1 MKGNLV
7 DRYVME
13 VGRRLPEKQRA
24 DVQLELRSSLQD
36 ALDERGMDADSPKDE
51 DRIVQLL
58 REFGKPSHVAE
69 GYGAR
74 LHLIGPELQPFYW
87 WIVRINIIVINIV
100 HLASFVLAL
109 VNSAN
114 LGEAVGNFVGNLV
127 NSLLVSFAIVTIIFA
142 VLERFLPGLKL
153 PAEEWDP
160 RDLPEI
166 TPDQEK
172 VKYFE
177 LIFEFIFTGAFITV
191 LNLMPTWRFPTHLSI
206 AAELIARFQVLFPWI
221 TALAMVQI
229 ALNIYLLTKGRWQPF
244 TRWISFAHA
253 VASVALIAAALT
265 LAPYSSTELVNS
277 IVQLSVAI
285 AILIA
290 LIDASVKLYRALR
303 PGVPLPWE
311 TWRLEQGIED
321 FAAKGEAFGQAVSD
335 RIKQERKLK

>member
-36 ALDERGMDADSPKDE
+36 ALEARGLDADSPKDE
-51 DRIVQLL
+51 DQIVELL

-74 LHLIGPELQPFYW
+74 LHLIGPELQPLYW
-87 WIVRINIIVINIV
+87 WILRLNVLVITVV
-100 HLASFVLAL
+100 HLARLVFAAVSQSDFGAAL
-109 VNSAN
+109 GSTVGQLINS
-114 LGEAVGNFVGNLV
+114 V
-127 NSLLVSFAIVTIIFA
+127 LVSFAILTIVFA

-160 RDLPEI
+160 RNLPEI
-166 TPDQEK
+166 TPDREK
-172 VKYFE
+172 IDYFE
-177 LIFEFIFTGAFITV
+177 LIFEVIFTGAFITV
-191 LNLMPTWRFPTHLSI
+191 INVMPNWQFPADLSI
-206 AAELIARFQVLFPWI
+206 ASELIAKFQPFFPWI
-221 TALAMVQI
+221 TALAMTQI
-229 ALNIYLLTKGRWQPF
+229 ALNIYLLTQGRWQPA
-244 TRWISFAHA
+244 TRWVSFAHA
-253 VASVALIAAALT
+253 AASVALIAATLT
-265 LAPYSSTELVNS
+265 LAPYSAVELVNS

-285 AILIA
+285 AIIIA
-290 LIDASVKLYRALR
+290 LIDAAVKLYRALR

-311 TWRLEQGIED
+311 TWRLEQDIED

-335 RIKQERKLK
+335 RMKQKRK